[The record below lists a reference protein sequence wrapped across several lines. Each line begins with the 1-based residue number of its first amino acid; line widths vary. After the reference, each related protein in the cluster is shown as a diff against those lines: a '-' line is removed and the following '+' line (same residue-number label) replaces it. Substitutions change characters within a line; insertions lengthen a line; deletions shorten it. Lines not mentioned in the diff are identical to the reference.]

1 MGFDA
6 LSADVHEQLGKLEQL
21 CLIRS
26 MANCMNASTLK
37 QWTGQSMAG
46 VVYFSSV
53 DLLTDECLFQNVK
66 GNPNISIVAT
76 TTDCDVFDR
85 FHP

>member
-1 MGFDA
+1 MNA
-6 LSADVHEQLGKLEQL
+6 WWNSNSSVS
-21 CLIRS
+21 IRS
-26 MANCMNASTLK
+26 MTNCINASTLK
-37 QWTGQSMAG
+37 QWTGMSMAG
-46 VVYFSSV
+46 VVYINSV